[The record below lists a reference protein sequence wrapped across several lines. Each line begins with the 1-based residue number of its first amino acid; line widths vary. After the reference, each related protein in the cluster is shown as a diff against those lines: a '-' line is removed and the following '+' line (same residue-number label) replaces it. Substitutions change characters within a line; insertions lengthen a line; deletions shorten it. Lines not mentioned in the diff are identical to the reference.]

1 MEIDYLNLDKNIKI
15 IDIRTKEEYKEYHL
29 PNSMNIPRLLLLK
42 NYSNYIDKE
51 NKYYVICNK
60 GEVSA
65 SCCKI
70 LNALGY
76 NLISIKDGIDS
87 IKK

>member
-1 MEIDYLNLDKNIKI
+1 MRSDSVKTGTQQAPHRSL
-15 IDIRTKEEYKEYHL
+15 
-29 PNSMNIPRLLLLK
+29 
-42 NYSNYIDKE
+42 
-51 NKYYVICNK
+51 
-60 GEVSA
+60 
-65 SCCKI
+65 